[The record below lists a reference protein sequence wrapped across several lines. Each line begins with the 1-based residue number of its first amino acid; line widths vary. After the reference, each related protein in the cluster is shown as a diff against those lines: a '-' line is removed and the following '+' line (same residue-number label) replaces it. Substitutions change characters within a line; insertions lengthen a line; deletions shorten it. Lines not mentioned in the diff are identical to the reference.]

1 MKKWLGYLF
10 ALIASLGL
18 QPSAVAQT
26 QPTSPPELLLV
37 YWSSVDCP
45 FCKFWESESS
55 GMQSSL
61 KNSEEF
67 KKLAY
72 RVVKNK
78 SIQDPYV
85 EEDFPTDI
93 RWIKERIN
101 RGEEKPLGKPGW
113 GFYVDRVRIAK
124 FYGTKNWYEK
134 NLPEIK
140 RLVAKYSG
148 NQ

>member
-1 MKKWLGYLF
+1 MKKWLGYIF
-10 ALIASLGL
+10 VLIAALGL
-18 QPSAVAQT
+18 PSSLVAQT
-26 QPTSPPELLLV
+26 QGSSTPELLLV
-37 YWSSVDCP
+37 YWSAMDCP
-45 FCKFWESESS
+45 YCKHWESEAS
-55 GMQSSL
+55 GMESSL

-67 KKLAY
+67 KKLTY

-78 SIQDPYV
+78 SLTDPYV
-85 EEDFPTDI
+85 EEDFPPDI
-93 RWIKERIN
+93 RWIKERID

-124 FYGTKNWYEK
+124 FYGTKKWYEK

-148 NQ
+148 GH